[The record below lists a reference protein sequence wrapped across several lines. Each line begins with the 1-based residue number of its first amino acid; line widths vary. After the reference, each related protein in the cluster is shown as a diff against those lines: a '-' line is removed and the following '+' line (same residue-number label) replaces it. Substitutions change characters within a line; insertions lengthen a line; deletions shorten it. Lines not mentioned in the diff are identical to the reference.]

1 MIIQILY
8 IISAVG
14 INRTFMELKSISFV
28 VCKVWNQYQSNLYG
42 IEIEIGSVYKRLN
55 ESINRTFMELKSATP
70 TTAPS
75 LFCVSIE
82 PLWNWNSSNC
92 IYHSLWC
99 CINRTFMELKSGI
112 RRLKTQTC
120 LVSIEPLWN
129 WNAGSTTSNKSCLRY
144 QSNLYGIEI
153 FINFEVDNFIY
164 RINRTFMEL
173 KYARKAVHRPQQS
186 RYQSNLYGIEMMYL

>member
-1 MIIQILY
+1 
-8 IISAVG
+8 
-14 INRTFMELKSISFV
+14 MELKSISFV

-82 PLWNWNSSNC
+82 PLWNWNFRP
-92 IYHSLWC
+92 YH
-99 CINRTFMELKSGI
+99 
-112 RRLKTQTC
+112 RRAE
-120 LVSIEPLWN
+120 SRP
-129 WNAGSTTSNKSCLRY
+129 Y

-153 FINFEVDNFIY
+153 
-164 RINRTFMEL
+164 TFCPN
-173 KYARKAVHRPQQS
+173 KAEGVTK
-186 RYQSNLYGIEMMYL
+186 YQSNLYGIEMQAHADAY